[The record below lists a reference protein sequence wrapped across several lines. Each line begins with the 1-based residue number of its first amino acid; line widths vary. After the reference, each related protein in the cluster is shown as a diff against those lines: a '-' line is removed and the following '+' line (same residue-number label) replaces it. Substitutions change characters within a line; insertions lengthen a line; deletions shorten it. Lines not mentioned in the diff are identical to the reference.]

1 MSSPLPV
8 PGDPDRKR
16 VLNVLAQRRYRTP
29 PYITLPTQILT
40 LTLLALG
47 QRKREKLAAL
57 EAKAKT
63 VSSQAST
70 QPQNPSNPTVTTSLP
85 TPSSTQCEPQNER
98 LDAENAPIQ
107 TPAPELEG
115 GFNVDLFGSLYN
127 DEDSMLLGFDQ
138 YTTCQAGE
146 IELSPYD
153 ATYPEDGI
161 FNSPSHLRSIKLES
175 ARSNNNSWVSGN

>member
-29 PYITLPTQILT
+29 AYTTLSTQILT
-40 LTLLALG
+40 LALG

-70 QPQNPSNPTVTTSLP
+70 QPQNQSNSAVTTSLP

-98 LDAENAPIQ
+98 LDAENTPMQ
-107 TPAPELEG
+107 TPAPELEVYKG
-115 GFNVDLFGSLYN
+115 GFNVD
-127 DEDSMLLGFDQ
+127 
-138 YTTCQAGE
+138 
-146 IELSPYD
+146 
-153 ATYPEDGI
+153 
-161 FNSPSHLRSIKLES
+161 
-175 ARSNNNSWVSGN
+175 

>member
-1 MSSPLPV
+1 MSSPLPT

-16 VLNVLAQRRYRTP
+16 VLNVLAQRRYR
-29 PYITLPTQILT
+29 
-40 LTLLALG
+40 

-63 VSSQAST
+63 VLPQAST
-70 QPQNPSNPTVTTSLP
+70 QPQNPSNSAATTSLP

-98 LDAENAPIQ
+98 LDAENTPMQ
-107 TPAPELEG
+107 TPAPELEVSKG
-115 GFNVDLFGSLYN
+115 GFNVDLFGSLYS

-146 IELSPYD
+146 IELSP
-153 ATYPEDGI
+153 
-161 FNSPSHLRSIKLES
+161 
-175 ARSNNNSWVSGN
+175 ARKCYI